1 MEKSTVSKRV
11 LTVLV
16 AVLLFVVAFF
26 AGFAVC
32 YFRGGADDAKAL
44 WIKNMI
50 DTYYYEDIDPDDVY
64 SLIGEEL
71 LDPYS
76 DYYDETAYAELSN
89 GRKGNKSGFGFSY
102 YIPEGEDVARV
113 YAVSGNSPAER
124 AGLRAGMRIFGAGRS
139 EDEIVSVSGS
149 EFSAYFDSLGLE
161 DGDTVFF
168 ETDAGIVSVTRGAY
182 KENCVFYR
190 DADCGYRFVGEDAL
204 DAERTAEALALPDD
218 TAYIR
223 ITSFSGNVAQQFAA
237 ALEIFKDAGKKHLI
251 LDLRGNGGGL
261 LSDLQKVASYLLK
274 DAEGDRP
281 LVVRAKYKN
290 GKTETYRAAKNEYR
304 SYFAEDSRVWVLA
317 DSNTASAS
325 ECLIGAMLD
334 YGTIGYGDILLS
346 EIDGVAKTYG
356 KGIMQSTFQYI
367 DGSAIK
373 LTTATVHWP
382 VSDNNIHGRGVL
394 PQDGAIAVAATAQPD
409 TEEIESDLL
418 RMVGVIAAN
427 S

>member
-16 AVLLFVVAFF
+16 AVILFVVAFF

-32 YFRGGADDAKAL
+32 YFRGGTDAAKAL

-64 SLIGEEL
+64 SLIGKEL

-76 DYYDETAYAELSN
+76 DYYDETAYAELTN
-89 GRKGNKSGFGFSY
+89 GREGNKSGFGFSY
-102 YIPEGEDVARV
+102 YIPEGEDTARV
-113 YAVSGNSPAER
+113 YAVSGNSPAEL

-139 EDEIVSVSGS
+139 EDEIVAVAGS
-149 EFSAYFDSLGLE
+149 EFSEYLDSLGLG
-161 DGDTVFF
+161 DGDTLCFD
-168 ETDAGIVSVTRGAY
+168 TDAGLISVTRSAY
-182 KENCVFYR
+182 KENCVYYR

-204 DAERTAEALALPDD
+204 DAERTEDALALPED

-223 ITSFSGNVAQQFAA
+223 ITSFSGNVADQFAA
-237 ALEIFKDAGKKHLI
+237 AMELFRSAGKKNLV

-274 DAEGDRP
+274 DAEGNRP
-281 LVVRAKYKN
+281 LVVRAKYKS
-290 GKTETYRAAKNEYR
+290 GKTETYRASENEYH
-304 SYFAEDSRVWVLA
+304 SYFAEDSRIRVLA

-334 YGTIGYGDILLS
+334 YHTIDYDDILLS

-356 KGIMQSTFQYI
+356 KGIMQSTFRYI

-409 TEEIESDLL
+409 TEEIEADLL
-418 RMVGVIAAN
+418 RMIGVIVGN